1 MPGLSFLNDVG
12 RLIDPEDTSLAFS
25 KRFLSEDP
33 TGERAYSG
41 AWNAGRSQY
50 QQNSSYLRAMIMVY
64 PKFEEPFTQSNL
76 VETEEGQVKEIIFQI
91 KISPSILCRQIGN
104 KLLTLFNDAKEDD
117 PNNVGISLGSL
128 KNFSNFIKSHPDLK
142 CPSLSL
148 SPDYNIYC
156 SWRSKQNRVFSV
168 HFLSGSDVRFVLFK
182 QNDRHPDRQV
192 RLSGTATIDVLKET
206 VESHGVWNWIS
217 E

>member
-1 MPGLSFLNDVG
+1 MPGLSFPNDVC
-12 RLIDPEDTSLAFS
+12 RLIDPDEASIAYS
-25 KRFLSEDP
+25 KRFLSEEP
-33 TGERAYSG
+33 TGERPYSG
-41 AWNAGRSQY
+41 AWNVGRSQN
-50 QQNSSYLRAMIMVY
+50 QQNMPYLLVIKAY
-64 PKFEEPFTQSNL
+64 PKFEESFTQSNL

-91 KISPSILCRQIGN
+91 KTSPSILCRQIGN
-104 KLLTLFNDAKEDD
+104 KLLALFNDAKVDD
-117 PNNVGISLGSL
+117 PNSVGISIGSL
-128 KNFSNFIKSHPDLK
+128 QSFFNFIKSHSDLK

-148 SPDYNIYC
+148 SPDYNIYS
-156 SWRSKQNRVFSV
+156 SWRSKQDRVFSV
-168 HFLSGSDVRFVLFK
+168 HFLSGADVRFVLFK